1 MSKIG
6 RNDPC
11 LCGSGRKF
19 KKCCEERG
27 YALATAA
34 DLSETGSEMQLV
46 IETST
51 GLAIR
56 NISAAMPRRLVE
68 GQGKEAENAT
78 HDAAAIWGLADFV
91 FEPAVR
97 QRASGVRELGDGIL
111 VLGDLG
117 VVLQV
122 KSRESIG
129 EDPSRERKWIEK
141 QCKKALSQ
149 GAGTVRE
156 LRREPAS
163 MTNLRGRTI
172 SLDGDPLRWVVAV
185 IIDHDDPP
193 HGVTVQPS
201 ENAVILLRRDWDFLF
216 EQLKSTHG
224 VGAYLARVA
233 GEEGILGD
241 EPLRYY
247 DLAGEDAE
255 AEPGELRPE
264 LVIPGT
270 KRLVEPML
278 PMAPAATHQTD
289 EHRLFRTVLE
299 DIASIRMSAMPE
311 EIRIR
316 SLAELDSLPT
326 EHRAN
331 AGRFLLDGLAE
342 VQRVERPNVMWR
354 HRRYL
359 GDGPT
364 QLAVGVCSHHSKE
377 IEMFFGTRVELRHHE
392 FTQRF
397 DFDQP
402 VTVGVLLTPRHHGKK
417 LWDTTLT
424 MAKGR
429 LELTEEQLAAY
440 LEVWKPEL
448 EVAA

>member
-1 MSKIG
+1 
-6 RNDPC
+6 
-11 LCGSGRKF
+11 
-19 KKCCEERG
+19 
-27 YALATAA
+27 
-34 DLSETGSEMQLV
+34 MQLV

-51 GLAIR
+51 GFAIR
-56 NISAAMPRRLVE
+56 NISAAMPRRLVDA
-68 GQGKEAENAT
+68 QGKEAENAT

-111 VLGDLG
+111 LLGDLG

-129 EDPSRERKWIEK
+129 GDPARERKWIDK
-141 QCKKALSQ
+141 QCRKALSQ

-156 LRREPAS
+156 LRREPAP
-163 MTNLRGRTI
+163 MTNLRGRTVN
-172 SLDGDPLRWVVAV
+172 LDGNGLRWVVAV

-193 HGVTVQPS
+193 QDVSVQPS
-201 ENAVILLRRDWDFLF
+201 DNGVILLRRDWDFLF

-224 VGAYLARVA
+224 VGAYLERVA
-233 GEEGILGD
+233 GEQNILGD

-247 DLAGEDAE
+247 DLAGEDAD

-278 PMAPAATHQTD
+278 PMAPAATQQKD

-299 DIASIRMSAMPE
+299 DIASIRMSTMSE
-311 EIRIR
+311 EMRIQ
-316 SLAELDSLPT
+316 SLADLDSLPT
-326 EHRAN
+326 QHRAN

-342 VQRVERPNVMWR
+342 AEKFNGPGVMWR

-364 QLAVGVCSHHSKE
+364 QLGVGVCSHHSKE
-377 IEMFFGTRVELRHHE
+377 IEKVFGTWIELRHHE
-392 FTQRF
+392 FTKRLGL
-397 DFDQP
+397 DQP
-402 VTVGVLLTPRHHGKK
+402 VTVGVLLTPRHDGKK

-424 MAKGR
+424 VAKGR
-429 LELTEEQLAAY
+429 MELSEQQLAAY
-440 LEVWKPEL
+440 REVWRPEL

>member
-1 MSKIG
+1 
-6 RNDPC
+6 
-11 LCGSGRKF
+11 
-19 KKCCEERG
+19 
-27 YALATAA
+27 
-34 DLSETGSEMQLV
+34 MQLV

-51 GLAIR
+51 GFAIR
-56 NISAAMPRRLVE
+56 SISAAMPRRLVD

-129 EDPSRERKWIEK
+129 DDPARERKWIDK

-149 GAGTVRE
+149 GAGTIRE

-163 MTNLRGRTI
+163 MTNLRGRTMN
-172 SLDGDPLRWVVAV
+172 LDGNALRWVVTV

-193 HGVTVQPS
+193 EDIAVQPS
-201 ENAVILLRRDWDFLF
+201 DNAVILLRRDWDFLF

-224 VGAYLARVA
+224 VGAYLERVA
-233 GEEGILGD
+233 GEAGILGD
-241 EPLRYY
+241 EPFRYY

-278 PMAPAATHQTD
+278 PMAPAATHQKD

-311 EIRIR
+311 EIHVR
-316 SLAELDSLPT
+316 SLADLDSLPT
-326 EHRAN
+326 QHRAN

-342 VQRVERPNVMWR
+342 VEGVERPNVMWR

-359 GDGPT
+359 GDSPT

-377 IEMFFGTRVELRHHE
+377 IEMVFGTWVELRHHE
-392 FTQRF
+392 FTERF
-397 DFDQP
+397 DLDQP
-402 VTVGVLLTPRHHGKK
+402 VTVGVLLTPRHDGKK

-424 MAKGR
+424 VAKGR

-440 LEVWKPEL
+440 LEVWKPES